1 MKKKKSRK
9 KLLIG
14 AGVLIVVAVG
24 GVSAFGKMS
33 SGEEMVPQVEVVK
46 AEIGDVQQ
54 TVEASGTV
62 VSEESK
68 TYFSPVNARVDKVDF
83 KEGDIVKAGTELV
96 AFDRKDLEREEKKA
110 ELNVESGKLDMQN
123 TLNKSDKA
131 VQKQKDAQGNAASLK
146 QQVAAQEDYVASLKA
161 QISQVTANAQVQ
173 AAAEA
178 ADKAAREKA
187 AQEAARQKLQQ
198 EYNADLSTYQ
208 TRTLPEYQNKLNELN
223 NEMNQAES
231 EYQMAFQTWSADQS
245 DENAEALSV
254 SEQLRSESQIG
265 YQEAKSAYEDYKTQ
279 KPAAPVL
286 SDYTGESSAVVSDGT
301 AGADFSSDSSDSTA
315 VAVPADTSALESALE
330 KASSD
335 LAELQSRLASEQAA
349 AETDPGAVTE
359 EEKKK
364 MELTNNLSELDQMS
378 AEELVEAAKKG
389 ICADFNGVVT
399 KVSVVE
405 GATTALG
412 TELFTLQNTDKVD
425 VTVNVS
431 KYDYDKVKEGQS
443 AQITL
448 AGKTYEGEVIKISHA
463 ATQNEKGASL
473 IAADVR
479 IKNPDENIFLGV
491 DAKVTIQAQN
501 AENVVVLPSEVVNI
515 GKNGSFCYVLK
526 DGVITRKDITT
537 GVSSDDYVEVT
548 EGIEAD
554 EQVIRDI
561 GSLQEGMTVQAVES
575 NAAGTEEGLS
585 ADTEDIVTEEGV

>member
-33 SGEEMVPQVEVVK
+33 SGEETVPQVEVVK
-46 AEIGDVQQ
+46 AEIGDVRQ

-208 TRTLPEYQNKLNELN
+208 TRTLPEYQKLFLFRSSFE
-223 NEMNQAES
+223 
-231 EYQMAFQTWSADQS
+231 
-245 DENAEALSV
+245 V
-254 SEQLRSESQIG
+254 SH
-265 YQEAKSAYEDYKTQ
+265 
-279 KPAAPVL
+279 
-286 SDYTGESSAVVSDGT
+286 
-301 AGADFSSDSSDSTA
+301 
-315 VAVPADTSALESALE
+315 
-330 KASSD
+330 
-335 LAELQSRLASEQAA
+335 RLAIRRQKVPMRIVRHRNRQHRCYPITQEKVQQLCRMGQQEQ
-349 AETDPGAVTE
+349 
-359 EEKKK
+359 
-364 MELTNNLSELDQMS
+364 
-378 AEELVEAAKKG
+378 
-389 ICADFNGVVT
+389 IFR
-399 KVSVVE
+399 
-405 GATTALG
+405 
-412 TELFTLQNTDKVD
+412 
-425 VTVNVS
+425 
-431 KYDYDKVKEGQS
+431 
-443 AQITL
+443 
-448 AGKTYEGEVIKISHA
+448 
-463 ATQNEKGASL
+463 L
-473 IAADVR
+473 IPR
-479 IKNPDENIFLGV
+479 
-491 DAKVTIQAQN
+491 
-501 AENVVVLPSEVVNI
+501 
-515 GKNGSFCYVLK
+515 
-526 DGVITRKDITT
+526 
-537 GVSSDDYVEVT
+537 
-548 EGIEAD
+548 
-554 EQVIRDI
+554 
-561 GSLQEGMTVQAVES
+561 TVQ
-575 NAAGTEEGLS
+575 L
-585 ADTEDIVTEEGV
+585 

>member
-83 KEGDIVKAGTELV
+83 KEGDTVKAGTELV

-161 QISQVTANAQVQ
+161 QISQVTANAQAQ

-198 EYNADLSTYQ
+198 EYNADFSTYQ

-223 NEMNQAES
+223 NEMNQALLEYNQAER

-301 AGADFSSDSSDSTA
+301 AGADFSSDSSDSTD
-315 VAVPADTSALESALE
+315 VAVTADTSALESAL
-330 KASSD
+330 
-335 LAELQSRLASEQAA
+335 
-349 AETDPGAVTE
+349 V
-359 EEKKK
+359 
-364 MELTNNLSELDQMS
+364 
-378 AEELVEAAKKG
+378 
-389 ICADFNGVVT
+389 
-399 KVSVVE
+399 
-405 GATTALG
+405 
-412 TELFTLQNTDKVD
+412 
-425 VTVNVS
+425 
-431 KYDYDKVKEGQS
+431 
-443 AQITL
+443 
-448 AGKTYEGEVIKISHA
+448 
-463 ATQNEKGASL
+463 
-473 IAADVR
+473 
-479 IKNPDENIFLGV
+479 
-491 DAKVTIQAQN
+491 
-501 AENVVVLPSEVVNI
+501 
-515 GKNGSFCYVLK
+515 
-526 DGVITRKDITT
+526 
-537 GVSSDDYVEVT
+537 
-548 EGIEAD
+548 
-554 EQVIRDI
+554 
-561 GSLQEGMTVQAVES
+561 
-575 NAAGTEEGLS
+575 
-585 ADTEDIVTEEGV
+585 